1 MGWIPNAVGII
12 GVVLILLAYCLL
24 QANKYSS
31 SDLRYL
37 KLNIVGSAA
46 MLYSLYFNWNLAS
59 VIVEVIWFI
68 ISVWGIF
75 RSIRQRESVVQ
86 L

>member
-1 MGWIPNAVGII
+1 MSWIPNAVGII
-12 GVVLILLAYCLL
+12 GVILILVAYYLL

-59 VIVEVIWFI
+59 VVVEVIWLV
-68 ISVWGIF
+68 ISVWGVV
-75 RSIRQRESVVQ
+75 RSIRQRESAAE